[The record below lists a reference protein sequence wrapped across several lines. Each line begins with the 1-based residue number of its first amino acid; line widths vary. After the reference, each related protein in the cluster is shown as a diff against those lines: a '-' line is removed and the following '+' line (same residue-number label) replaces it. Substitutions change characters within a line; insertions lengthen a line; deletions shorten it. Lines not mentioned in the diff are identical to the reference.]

1 MFLPLYKHGANCV
14 QSCLQRR
21 FVCFVSIR
29 SKDYLFWL
37 EFKKQILTKAA
48 EKYNEL
54 FFQNKKFI
62 ISAKDEALE
71 NVFSIK
77 VIPKTVCLGR

>member
-1 MFLPLYKHGANCV
+1 M
-14 QSCLQRR
+14 
-21 FVCFVSIR
+21 
-29 SKDYLFWL
+29 

-48 EKYNEL
+48 QKYNEL
-54 FFQNKKFI
+54 FFQNKKSI
-62 ISAKDEALE
+62 ILAKDEALE